1 MVLLADNFMQGEQIK
16 ESGVSGHLCLKS
28 PLPGMGR
35 NVNGDQN
42 RFKKDYFTPFPGTTR
57 NKWICSYITL

>member
-1 MVLLADNFMQGEQIK
+1 MVLLAYNFMQGEQIK
-16 ESGVSGHLCLKS
+16 ESGVSGYLCLKS

-42 RFKKDYFTPFPGTTR
+42 KFKEDYFKPFPGIIMQ
-57 NKWICSYITL
+57 K